1 MEYTELDI
9 RLKDPNPFS
18 EIIIARLNDIDFET
32 FLEDENG
39 VKCYIKSESFNE
51 DNIKSIIDVVSQQT
65 SLQYSIKKIPQ
76 KNWNAEWEKNFTPVV
91 INSRCVIR
99 ADFHSPCKDIEEE
112 IIINPKMSFGTG
124 HHETTFLMINHLY
137 SINLIDK
144 NVLDM
149 GSGTGVLSIASSKL
163 GAKNVTGIDIDKWA
177 YENSIE
183 NTRLNNIDNIN
194 FILGDVDS
202 LDDLIFDI
210 ILANIN
216 RNIILRDLPVYH
228 QSLSIDG
235 ELLISGFLHEDIN
248 MILSKAKKLGFKLIN
263 KKNKNQWYMLH
274 LRR

>member
-1 MEYTELDI
+1 
-9 RLKDPNPFS
+9 
-18 EIIIARLNDIDFET
+18 
-32 FLEDENG
+32 
-39 VKCYIKSESFNE
+39 
-51 DNIKSIIDVVSQQT
+51 
-65 SLQYSIKKIPQ
+65 
-76 KNWNAEWEKNFTPVV
+76 
-91 INSRCVIR
+91 
-99 ADFHSPCKDIEEE
+99 
-112 IIINPKMSFGTG
+112 MSFGTG